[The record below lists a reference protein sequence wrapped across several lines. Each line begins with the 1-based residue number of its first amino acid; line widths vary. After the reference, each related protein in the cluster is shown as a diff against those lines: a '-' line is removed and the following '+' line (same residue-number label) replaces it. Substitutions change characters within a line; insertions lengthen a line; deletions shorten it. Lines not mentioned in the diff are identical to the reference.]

1 MLCLNAISIF
11 VILSTYFEMIKLTN
25 QNITLREFNSEDKY
39 RLVELANNPK
49 ISINLRDGFPNPY
62 TLADAENFLE
72 KYAKLE
78 SSQIFAIEF
87 NGVYVGNIGLHKG
100 TDVYRKSAEI
110 GYFLGE
116 PYWNLGIMTQA
127 INLICDFG
135 FKTMDI
141 VRIHAGIF
149 EFNPASMRV
158 LEKCGFK
165 REAVSEKAIFKKGK
179 FYNEIRYA
187 KIIDW
192 Q

>member
-1 MLCLNAISIF
+1 M
-11 VILSTYFEMIKLTN
+11 MIKLTDE
-25 QNITLREFNSEDKY
+25 NISLREFTPDDKY

-62 TLADAENFLE
+62 TVADAENFLE
-72 KYAKLE
+72 KYAGLE
-78 SSQIFAIEF
+78 SSLVLAIEY
-87 NGVYVGNIGLHKG
+87 NGFYVGNIGLHKG

-110 GYFLGE
+110 GYFLVE
-116 PYWNLGIMTQA
+116 PYWNLGIMTKA
-127 INLICDFG
+127 VNLICNYG

-165 REAVSEKAIFKKGK
+165 REAVFEKAIIKDG
-179 FYNEIRYA
+179 EIYDEVRYA
-187 KIIDW
+187 KI
-192 Q
+192 QA